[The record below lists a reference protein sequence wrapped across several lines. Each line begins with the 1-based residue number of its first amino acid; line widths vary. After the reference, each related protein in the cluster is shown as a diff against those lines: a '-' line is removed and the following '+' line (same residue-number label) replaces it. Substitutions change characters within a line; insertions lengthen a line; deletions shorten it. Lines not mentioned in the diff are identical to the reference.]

1 MHAGYLAL
9 TVSILLGAGGQ
20 LGLKAGSVT
29 PESGAISLFHP
40 YTVAGL
46 GAYVVA
52 SLFYIYAL
60 KTIPISV
67 AFPIFFAVNF
77 AIVALCSHLFWNEP
91 FGPTQ
96 LLALVFIGAGVGIL
110 ARTT

>member
-1 MHAGYLAL
+1 MHHGYLAL
-9 TVSILLGAGGQ
+9 AVSICLGAGGQ
-20 LGLKAGSVT
+20 LALKAGSV
-29 PESGAISLFHP
+29 SDNGRASALLHP
-40 YTVAGL
+40 YTLAGL

-77 AIVALCSHLFWNEP
+77 AIVALGSHLVWNEP
-91 FGPTQ
+91 FGAMQ
-96 LLALVFIGAGVGIL
+96 LLALLLIAAGVGIL
-110 ARTT
+110 AHSP